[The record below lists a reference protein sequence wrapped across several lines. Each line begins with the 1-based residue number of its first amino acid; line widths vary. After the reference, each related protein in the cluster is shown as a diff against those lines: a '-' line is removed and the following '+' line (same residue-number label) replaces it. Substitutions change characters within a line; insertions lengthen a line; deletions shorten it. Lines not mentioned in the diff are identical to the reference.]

1 VIRPGLTL
9 FWGAVVLIAL
19 LILSTSYGTT
29 SIPAADVVRAVAIGI
44 GVSEG
49 EMSPLHRIVFEL
61 RLPRA
66 LFAAVIGAGLGIVG
80 VVLQTTTRNDLADPF
95 LFGLSSGAAAGAVF
109 VITVTGDILGFWTL
123 PIAAFC
129 GGLVASGIVLALVH
143 GLRTGAPEKLIL
155 AGLAV
160 SFLFAALTNYL
171 IFSGDN
177 RAAHSVVFWMLGG
190 LGLARW
196 ETFPLVSAGLLLIL
210 CFALFYERWLDALLA
225 GDLTASTLGVPVQR
239 LRFGMFFVAALA
251 TASFV
256 SVAGVIGFVGLM
268 VPHLARGLAG
278 PLHGN
283 LLPTAALVG
292 AALLTGS
299 DILSRVLLAPQELP
313 VGIVTTSI
321 GAVFV
326 FYLMF
331 RTSRAQRR

>member
-1 VIRPGLTL
+1 MGRFGLTL
-9 FWGAVVLIAL
+9 LLGAAVLVAL
-19 LILSTSYGTT
+19 LLISTVYGTT
-29 SIPAADVVRAVAIGI
+29 PIPTSDAFDAFLLGTGLTD
-44 GVSEG
+44 G
-49 EMSPLHRIVFEL
+49 EMSPLHRIVFDL

-143 GLRTGAPEKLIL
+143 GLRTSAPEKLIL

-160 SFLFAALTNYL
+160 SFLFSAITNYL
-171 IFSGDN
+171 IFAGDN
-177 RAAHSVVFWMLGG
+177 RAAHSVIFWMLGG

-196 ETFPLVSAGLLLIL
+196 ETFPLVCAGLALIL
-210 CFALFYERWLDALLA
+210 SYSLYRSRWLDALLT
-225 GDLTASTLGVPVQR
+225 GDLTASTLGVPVQG
-239 LRFGMFFVAALA
+239 LRFGMFFAAALA
-251 TASFV
+251 TAAFV

-268 VPHLARGLAG
+268 VPHIARGIAG
-278 PLHGN
+278 PLHN
-283 LLPTAALVG
+283 RLLPTAAIVG

-299 DILSRVLLAPQELP
+299 DILSRLLLAPQELP

-321 GAVFV
+321 GSVFV
-326 FYLMF
+326 FLLLF
-331 RTSRAQRR
+331 RTAKARQ

>member
-1 VIRPGLTL
+1 MGRLGLTL
-9 FWGAVVLIAL
+9 LLGAVVLTAL
-19 LILSTSYGTT
+19 LLISTIYGTT
-29 SIPAADVVRAVAIGI
+29 SIPLSDTFTAILRGT
-44 GVSEG
+44 GLQDG
-49 EMSPLHRIVFEL
+49 EMSPLHRIVFDL

-123 PIAAFC
+123 PLAAFC

-143 GLRTGAPEKLIL
+143 GLRTSAPEKLIL

-160 SFLFAALTNYL
+160 SFLFSAITNYL
-171 IFSGDN
+171 IFAGDS
-177 RAAHSVVFWMLGG
+177 RAAHSVIFWMLGG

-196 ETFPLVSAGLLLIL
+196 ETFPLVCIGLLLIL
-210 CFALFYERWLDALLA
+210 CYSLYRSRWLDALLT
-225 GDLTASTLGVPVQR
+225 GDLTAATLGVPVR
-239 LRFGMFFVAALA
+239 GLRFSMFFTAALA
-251 TASFV
+251 TAVFV

-268 VPHLARGLAG
+268 VPHIARGIAG
-278 PLHGN
+278 PLHKN
-283 LLPTAALVG
+283 LLPAAAMVG

-299 DILSRVLLAPQELP
+299 DILSRLLLAPQELP

-321 GAVFV
+321 GSVFV
-326 FYLMF
+326 FLLLF
-331 RTSRAQRR
+331 RTARNQR